1 MTRVVRNAALAIA
14 GILVASAALANV
26 PDPAHCT
33 LTNKDIASVGKN
45 AYIAVVGQN
54 NAGLADPC
62 EAGGRCGD
70 YQVTIKDFANNV
82 IAGSTV
88 VIDFS
93 GCSDVQISCDQLNAS
108 TGQTDLA
115 GKKVA
120 GTTNASGQFTFKI
133 QGASNSTSTQGPNFL
148 SAGNNAGVPCAQ
160 VYADGVPIGNLTPA
174 SYDVNGLGS
183 TVSAAVNSADVAKVK
198 IEALINGL
206 GNRSRS
212 DYNYDNV
219 VNAGD
224 VGISQAIALTS
235 AANGTIKTTP
245 FADGHYCP

>member
-1 MTRVVRNAALAIA
+1 MTRVVRNAALCVA
-14 GILVASAALANV
+14 GILVASAAMANV

-33 LTNKDIASVGKN
+33 LTNKDIASVNKN

-54 NAGLADPC
+54 NAGIADPC

-70 YQVTIKDFANNV
+70 YEVTIKDFANNV

-88 VIDFS
+88 VADFS
-93 GCSDVQISCDQLNAS
+93 GCSDTQISCDQLNAS
-108 TGQTDLA
+108 TGQTNLA

-120 GTTNASGQFTFKI
+120 GTTNASGIFRFKI
-133 QGASNSTSTQGPNFL
+133 QGASNSTSTSGPNFL
-148 SAGNNAGVPCAQ
+148 SPGTNAGVPCVQ
-160 VYADGVPIGNLTPA
+160 LYADGVPIGNLSPA

-183 TVSAAVNSADVAKVK
+183 TTSAACNSADVAKVK

-206 GNRSRS
+206 GHKARS
-212 DYNYDNV
+212 DYNYTNTVDS
-219 VNAGD
+219 AD
-224 VGISQAIALTS
+224 VGISQALALTP